1 MTNPNQNIDYASN
14 VLSTGPVDWVNPLA
28 QYYKDDEE
36 KRRKQ
41 GVLLEKQDKQRADAI
56 KSNSVVDL
64 VTSVAKF
71 STAARKMKAAIDKKN
86 AQREADD
93 NKEMEGYINLLGP
106 DYGDDYIEASKLIYK
121 KTVKGITIDEERLTK
136 LQEKLRLQEDDDPI
150 ASQARHAI
158 MNAKGSTLIFAKSM
172 FARQQLSE
180 VNADTMLTDFTN
192 DPEGRF
198 KELNDAYDPKTNH
211 EDTLRKYQRIKLAHL
226 DLNAS
231 TFAAVLGPEV
241 KRQQQTARGISR
253 ANAVT
258 EISSIEDQ
266 NLNTQIKTASKSGTF
281 SDAIHSIADH
291 LQNNGG
297 FVQEKDAAG
306 NNIGPTPRQQVQARL
321 YKSLKRLAYDGDIT
335 SSDLESYLTSQFK
348 SPAGSGPDK
357 LAETSKT
364 LFTKEQVNDLI
375 DSAKIGDTRY
385 LAVQKVRVDKSLP
398 DLELRKRRGE
408 DVSVEIARIR
418 RLYPDEA
425 MGKKLDNIENI
436 VVDND
441 SEEGSYDFE
450 RAKLNTRRQNGTM
463 GTMTDAEIDEI
474 PNKKLRDEI
483 RAEVDLIKKA
493 RTEQQYEERWL
504 DLEVASGL
512 GRTLKLQEPLMSA
525 GVKVRNDLRTYF
537 RREFERLV
545 RLDPDNPNN
554 YNTAITATKKYF
566 KAHGGGGEHSD
577 QGGVGKFAAHSD
589 GRYDNYEKYDQNK
602 TNRYDH
608 SSIGSSK
615 GEEKKYTK
623 RVLDAIR
630 EVTVEGDAKI
640 SRNTVIEKV
649 LAVPHSILDAED
661 IMGAYESGKI
671 SQEIMLKAKQ
681 LGINAFQLLQAQY
694 NASKHLPAYQN
705 FDESALQT
713 LDEESERLTAYEQ
726 LLRNT
731 GQNDL
736 VYILKRVQL
745 QNASPN
751 QLLRFEKALT
761 EAEAGRAEGFQ
772 STIEGTDELI
782 GEKVEAQNQIVEER
796 LLEINKKKAKAKLE
810 AINKEA
816 LETEAENNTGE
827 YFRDVE
833 DDRTDAELD
842 AQFTSQPGVF

>member
-14 VLSTGPVDWVNPLA
+14 VLSTGPVDWVTPLA

-41 GVLLEKQDKQRADAI
+41 GVLLEKRDKQKAEI
-56 KSNSVVDL
+56 LKKESLVSL

-71 STAARKMKAAIDKKN
+71 STAARKMKAAIDKRN

-106 DYGDDYIEASKLIYK
+106 DYGDDYIEASKLLYK

-136 LQEKLRLQEDDDPI
+136 LQEKLKLQEDDDPI
-150 ASQARHAI
+150 ASKARHAI

-172 FARQQLSE
+172 FARQQLQGTNES
-180 VNADTMLTDFTN
+180 AMLDDFAN

-198 KELNDAYDPKTNH
+198 KELNDEYNAADASGK
-211 EDTLRKYQRIKLAHL
+211 EAVLRKYQRTKLAHL

-231 TFAAVLGPEV
+231 TFAALLGPEI
-241 KRQQQTARGISR
+241 KRQQQTTRGISR
-253 ANAVT
+253 ANTIT

-266 NLNTQIKTASKSGTF
+266 NLNTQIKSASKSGTF

-291 LQNNGG
+291 LVNNGG
-297 FVQEKDAAG
+297 FVQEKDASGAP
-306 NNIGPTPRQQVQARL
+306 IGPTVRQQVQARL
-321 YKSLKRLAYDGDIT
+321 YGSLKRLAYDGDIT

-375 DSAKIGDTRY
+375 ASAKVGDTRA
-385 LAVQKVRVDKSLP
+385 LTVRRSRVDKSLP

-408 DVSVEIARIR
+408 DVSVEIAKIR

-436 VVDND
+436 IVDND
-441 SEEGSYDFE
+441 SEEGSYAFE
-450 RAKLNTRRQNGTM
+450 RAKLNTLRKNGMM
-463 GTMTDAEIDEI
+463 GTLTDAEIDAI
-474 PNKKLRDEI
+474 PNSKLRNEI
-483 RAEVDLIKKA
+483 RAEVNLIKKA
-493 RTEQQYEERWL
+493 RTEQGYEERWL
-504 DLEVASGL
+504 DLVAASGL
-512 GRTLKLQEPLMSA
+512 GRTLKLQDPLMPA

-554 YNTAITATKKYF
+554 YNMAITATKQYF
-566 KAHGGGGEHSD
+566 EAHGGGGEASD
-577 QGGVGKFAAHSD
+577 QGGVGKFAAHTD

-630 EVTVEGDAKI
+630 EVTIEGDAKI

-681 LGINAFQLLQAQY
+681 LGIDPFQLLKLQY

-713 LDEESERLTAYEQ
+713 LDEASEQMVAIQQT
-726 LLRNT
+726 LRNS

-751 QLLRFEKALT
+751 QLTRLETALRQPETT
-761 EAEAGRAEGFQ
+761 E
-772 STIEGTDELI
+772 LV
-782 GEKVEAQNQIVEER
+782 GEKVEAQNQIVEDK
-796 LLEINKKKAKAKLE
+796 LLEINKKKARLKLE
-810 AINKEA
+810 AANTEA
-816 LETEAENNTGE
+816 LQIESENNTGA

-833 DDRTDAELD
+833 DTRTDEELED
-842 AQFTSQPGVF
+842 QFTSQPGVF

>member
-1 MTNPNQNIDYASN
+1 MTNTNQNIDYASN
-14 VLSTGPVDWVNPLA
+14 VLSTGPVDWVSSLA
-28 QYYKDDEE
+28 QYYKDDEK
-36 KRRKQ
+36 KRREK
-41 GVLLEKQDKQRADAI
+41 GALLEKQDAQRAAAI
-56 KSNSVVDL
+56 KSNSVVDA
-64 VTSVAKF
+64 VASVAKF
-71 STAARKMKAAIDKKN
+71 SSSAQKLKAKIDSRN

-106 DYGDDYIEASKLIYK
+106 DYGDDYIEASKLLYK

-136 LQEKLRLQEDDDPI
+136 LQEKLRLQEDDDPL

-172 FARQQLSE
+172 FARQQLQGTNES
-180 VNADTMLTDFTN
+180 AMLDDFVN
-192 DPEGRF
+192 DPDRF
-198 KELNDAYDPKTNH
+198 KELNDEYNAADKLGK
-211 EDTLRKYQRIKLAHL
+211 EAVLRKYQRTKLAHL

-231 TFAAVLGPEV
+231 TFAALLGPEI
-241 KRQQQTARGISR
+241 KRQQQTTRGISR
-253 ANAVT
+253 ANAIT

-281 SDAIHSIADH
+281 SDAIHSVADH
-291 LQNNGG
+291 LVNNGG
-297 FVQEKDAAG
+297 FVQEKDASGAP
-306 NNIGPTPRQQVQARL
+306 IGPTVRQQVQTRL

-364 LFTKEQVNDLI
+364 LFTKDQVNDLI

-408 DVSVEIARIR
+408 DVSVEIAKIR

-450 RAKLNTRRQNGTM
+450 RAKLNTLRKNGMM
-463 GTMTDAEIDEI
+463 GTMTDAQIDAI
-474 PNKKLRDEI
+474 PNSKLRNEI
-483 RAEVDLIKKA
+483 RAEVNLIKKA
-493 RTEQQYEERWL
+493 RTEQGYEERWL
-504 DLEVASGL
+504 DLVAASGL
-512 GRTLKLQEPLMSA
+512 GRTLKLQDPLMPA

-566 KAHGGGGEHSD
+566 EAHGGGGDHSD

-589 GRYDNYEKYDQNK
+589 GKYDNYEKYDQNK

-751 QLLRFEKALT
+751 QLTRLEAALRQPET
-761 EAEAGRAEGFQ
+761 
-772 STIEGTDELI
+772 TELI

-810 AINKEA
+810 AINTEA
-816 LETEAENNTGE
+816 LKTEAENNTGE

-833 DDRTDAELD
+833 DDRTDEELD
-842 AQFTSQPGVF
+842 TQFTSQPGVF